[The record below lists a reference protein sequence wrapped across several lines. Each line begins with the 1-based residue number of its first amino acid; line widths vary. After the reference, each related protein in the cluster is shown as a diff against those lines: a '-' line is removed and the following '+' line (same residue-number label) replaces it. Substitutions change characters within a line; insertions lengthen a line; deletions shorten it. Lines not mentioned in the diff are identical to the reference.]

1 MTTPRLDPPRPATA
15 PEEPAPTAARGAN
28 AGDRFFSWTAGL
40 GLVRGDGWIGGVAA
54 GIAARLRIDPLIV
67 RGILVVVGLFGFP
80 VVFLYALAWAVLP
93 DLDGRM
99 PLQDA
104 LRRHFEPAQVG
115 ILGLM
120 LVGLIPLGPGLVL
133 VGGIPQGMLTP
144 GLGGWSAL
152 SALLVGAGLVIA
164 AVLLFIIL
172 RAARHSARPAD
183 PGVPRTQRT
192 ASAADAAPDVSA
204 AATGSGPVAAA
215 DAQGTD
221 AAGFAASAPAFSAEF
236 SPGLSPED
244 APRDAG
250 MLPQSPSEP
259 SETHTLPRSLSE
271 AGTAE
276 PKRPH
281 PTDDDAY
288 AAWREQHAAWKVQD
302 DAWRRQQQDADRAVR
317 EQARRE
323 RQERAAAFAAEAAER
338 RRLRR
343 VTKPRTPLSAVA
355 VVIGVALIAGT
366 ATALWQR
373 DVLAPARGLFV
384 AALVFGLSMVV
395 AGALRRRSGFL
406 AFATV
411 VTLLAAGTAA
421 TVPVVQTLH
430 LGTYWLAVGDSSQP
444 PTSASDP
451 FVQQWG
457 DLTITALD
465 DGVDGTVYV
474 KKGSGS
480 TQIMP
485 GPLDASVRMDID
497 IITRDA
503 VVDSV
508 DLDGR
513 GAYGYSRLDDVDGV
527 ATSRLADGRTRFTAA
542 VGPADARTHHRIVI
556 EQDSGFISVMRPAS
570 ASSTG
575 GSR

>member
-1 MTTPRLDPPRPATA
+1 MTTPHLDPPRPATA
-15 PEEPAPTAARGAN
+15 PEEPAPAAARGASI
-28 AGDRFFSWTAGL
+28 GDRFFSWTAGP
-40 GLVRGDGWIGGVAA
+40 GLVRSDGWIGGVAA

-115 ILGLM
+115 ILGLL
-120 LVGLIPLGPGLVL
+120 LVGLVPLGPGLVF
-133 VGGIPQGMLTP
+133 VGGVPQGMLTP

-172 RAARHSARPAD
+172 RAARHSARPTD
-183 PGVPRTQRT
+183 PGVPGTQRT
-192 ASAADAAPDVSA
+192 ASAADETPDVSA
-204 AATGSGPVAAA
+204 AAAGSGPVAAA

-221 AAGFAASAPAFSAEF
+221 AAGFAASAPAFS
-236 SPGLSPED
+236 PDLSPED
-244 APRDAG
+244 APRDTT
-250 MLPQSPSEP
+250 ML
-259 SETHTLPRSLSE
+259 TRSLSE

-276 PKRPH
+276 SKRPH

-317 EQARRE
+317 EHVRRE

-338 RRLRR
+338 RRVRR
-343 VTKPRTPLSAVA
+343 LTKPRTPLASVA

-384 AALVFGLSMVV
+384 AALVFGLSMV
-395 AGALRRRSGFL
+395 ASGALRRRSGFL

-411 VTLLAAGTAA
+411 VTLVAAGTAA

-430 LGTYWLAVGDSSQP
+430 IGTYWLAVGDPSQP
-444 PTSASDP
+444 RTSASDP

-457 DLTITALD
+457 DLTISALD
-465 DGVDGTVYV
+465 DGVDGSIYV
-474 KKGSGS
+474 QKGSGS

-485 GPLDASVRMDID
+485 GPLDASVRMDIE

-503 VVDSV
+503 AVDSV

-527 ATSRLADGRTRFTAA
+527 ATSHLPDGRTRYTAA

-570 ASSTG
+570 ASTNG
-575 GSR
+575 GAR